1 MIHYVFLSDINEC
14 SDNSTNGSGASSTEG
29 SQNACSQICN
39 CQKNH
44 LRISPV
50 NYLLINHPPS
60 LIINYATKFFLRALC
75 TLLLSLLCLTSTQ
88 ILELCME
95 ETPYNF
101 EDEDLPV
108 FVFYRMYSNQCGR

>member
-14 SDNSTNGSGASSTEG
+14 SDNSTNGSGAGSTEG

-44 LRISPV
+44 LHISDKLRV
-50 NYLLINHPPS
+50 KYLLINHPPS
-60 LIINYATKFFLRALC
+60 LIINYATNFFLRALC
-75 TLLLSLLCLTSTQ
+75 ALLLSLLCLTSTQ
-88 ILELCME
+88 LCME
-95 ETPYNF
+95 ETPYKF

-108 FVFYRMYSNQCGR
+108 LVFYRMYSNERGR